1 MAVCT
6 VSELDVQLVASKIK
20 IKLTDEQIQRVIA
33 IYSHEEECD
42 PHGRWDKIV
51 EYCIF
56 RVV

>member
-42 PHGRWDKIV
+42 THGKWEKIV

>member
-42 PHGRWDKIV
+42 PHSRWEKVV
-51 EYCIF
+51 EYCIL
-56 RVV
+56 RVS